1 MVMKKTAPK
10 KAPMAKLTP
19 ASASR
24 IRTKAKQI
32 MGLPKAD
39 KDSAAGAAT

>member
-1 MVMKKTAPK
+1 MKKMAPK
-10 KAPMAKLTP
+10 KTPMKLTQ

-24 IRTKAKQI
+24 IREKAKRI
-32 MGLPKAD
+32 IGGPKGD

>member
-1 MVMKKTAPK
+1 MKKMAPK
-10 KAPMAKLTP
+10 KAPMKLTA

-24 IRTKAKQI
+24 IREKAKRI
-32 MGLPKAD
+32 MGD

>member
-1 MVMKKTAPK
+1 MVMKNKAMPK

-19 ASASR
+19 ASATR
-24 IRTKAKQI
+24 IRMKAKS
-32 MGLPKAD
+32 MMSVKPD